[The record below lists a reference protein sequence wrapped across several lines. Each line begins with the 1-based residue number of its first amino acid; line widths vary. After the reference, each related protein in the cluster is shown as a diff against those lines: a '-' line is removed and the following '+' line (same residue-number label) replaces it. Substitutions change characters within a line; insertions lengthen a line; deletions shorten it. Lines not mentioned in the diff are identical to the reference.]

1 VGEGWKRGEHGCVGG
16 PGAGFDPSATT
27 AAPKTRE
34 NSRIALQTLVP
45 FGFIRVFKLSLNSN
59 LNLQHMIKKFDA
71 SGNLVT
77 RAPSSEVV
85 EKSSEVV
92 ENYLRI
98 LPKKFYLS
106 ESCDVVIFALS
117 P

>member
-1 VGEGWKRGEHGCVGG
+1 
-16 PGAGFDPSATT
+16 
-27 AAPKTRE
+27 
-34 NSRIALQTLVP
+34 
-45 FGFIRVFKLSLNSN
+45 
-59 LNLQHMIKKFDA
+59 MIKVFDA

>member
-16 PGAGFDPSATT
+16 PGVGFDPSATT

-71 SGNLVT
+71 SDNLVT
-77 RAPSSEVV
+77 RAP
-85 EKSSEVV
+85 SSEVV